1 MILSYLLRRLGQLAV
16 VLLIGSVAVWIM
28 IYAVPGS
35 PELAIVGPDATAEQR
50 EAVRER
56 LGLDRPLPLQYL
68 SWAGSALTGDLG
80 NSLASGK
87 PVTELLGQRIP
98 ATFQLIAF
106 AVAIGLFIALPAGVL
121 AAWRPRSL
129 TARAAGIY
137 QVVLLAF
144 PSFWLGIILI
154 WLFGLHF
161 RILPTMSNYVPVF
174 GDPIGA
180 FRNTLLPA
188 LTLGLFMAAV
198 LIRFVRSAVSDEL
211 HKPYIR
217 AIRAKGASERT
228 VLLSHAL
235 RNAALPIVTIVGLQ
249 LGAFIG
255 GAVVT
260 ESIFNYPG
268 IGRLVFVA
276 VTTRDY
282 PVVQGVLMF
291 VVLSFALINMAVDL
305 IYAALDP
312 RIKVN

>member
-1 MILSYLLRRLGQLAV
+1 MILSYLLRRLGQLAL
-16 VLLIGSVAVWIM
+16 VLFLGSVAVWIM

-35 PELAIVGPDATAEQR
+35 PELAIAGPDATAEQLA
-50 EAVRER
+50 AVRER
-56 LGLDRPLPLQYL
+56 LGLDRPLPVQYL
-68 SWAGSALTGDLG
+68 SWVGGVVTGDLG
-80 NSLASGK
+80 SSLASGK

-98 ATFQLIAF
+98 ATFQLIVF
-106 AVAIGLFIALPAGVL
+106 AVVIGVAIALPAGVF

-129 TARAAGIY
+129 TARAAGVY

-161 RILPTMSNYVPVF
+161 RVLPTMSNYVPVTA
-174 GDPIGA
+174 DPVGA
-180 FRNTLLPA
+180 LRNTLLPA

-198 LIRFVRSAVSDEL
+198 LVRFVRSAVSEEL
-211 HKPYIR
+211 AKPYIR
-217 AIRAKGASERT
+217 AIRAKGAGEGNI
-228 VLLSHAL
+228 LINHAL

-260 ESIFNYPG
+260 ESVFNYPG

-276 VTTRDY
+276 VSTRDY

-291 VVLSFALINMAVDL
+291 VVFSFAVINMAVDVA
-305 IYAALDP
+305 YAALDP

>member
-1 MILSYLLRRLGQLAV
+1 MILSYLVRRLGQLAL
-16 VLLIGSVAVWIM
+16 VLFIGSVAVWIM

-35 PELAIVGPDATAEQR
+35 PELAIAGPDATAEQLA
-50 EAVRER
+50 AVRER
-56 LGLDRPLPLQYL
+56 LGLDRPLPAQYA
-68 SWAGSALTGDLG
+68 SWVGGVLTGDLG

-87 PVTELLGQRIP
+87 AVTELLGQRIP
-98 ATFQLIAF
+98 ATFQLIVF
-106 AVAIGLFIALPAGVL
+106 AAVIGLGIALPAGVF

-161 RILPTMSNYVPVF
+161 RVLPTMSNYVPLMT
-174 GDPIGA
+174 DPIGA

-198 LIRFVRSAVSDEL
+198 LVRFVRSAVSEEL
-211 HKPYIR
+211 GKPYIR
-217 AIRAKGASERT
+217 AIRAKGASEGAI
-228 VLLSHAL
+228 LINHAL

-260 ESIFNYPG
+260 ESVFNYPG

-276 VTTRDY
+276 VSARDY

-291 VVLSFALINMAVDL
+291 VVFSFAVINMAVDV

>member
-1 MILSYLLRRLGQLAV
+1 MILSYLVRRLGQLAL
-16 VLLIGSVAVWIM
+16 VLFIGSVAVWIM

-35 PELAIVGPDATAEQR
+35 PELAIAGPDATAEQLA
-50 EAVRER
+50 AVRER
-56 LGLDRPLPLQYL
+56 LGLDRPLPVQYL
-68 SWAGSALTGDLG
+68 SWVGGVLTGDLG
-80 NSLASGK
+80 SSLASGK
-87 PVTELLGQRIP
+87 AVTELLGQRIP
-98 ATFQLIAF
+98 ATFQLIVF
-106 AVAIGLFIALPAGVL
+106 AVVIGLVIALPAGVF

-161 RILPTMSNYVPVF
+161 RVLPTMSNYVPF
-174 GDPIGA
+174 MADPVGA

-198 LIRFVRSAVSDEL
+198 LVRFVRSAVSEEL
-211 HKPYIR
+211 AKPHIR
-217 AIRAKGASERT
+217 AVRAKGASEGNI
-228 VLLSHAL
+228 LINHAL

-260 ESIFNYPG
+260 ESVFNYPG

-276 VTTRDY
+276 VSTRDY

-291 VVLSFALINMAVDL
+291 VVFSFAVINMAVDV

>member
-1 MILSYLLRRLGQLAV
+1 MILSYLVRRLGQLAL
-16 VLLIGSVAVWIM
+16 VLFIGSVAVWIM

-35 PELAIVGPDATAEQR
+35 PELAIAGPDATPEQLA
-50 EAVRER
+50 AVRER
-56 LGLDRPLPLQYL
+56 LGLERPLPVQYL
-68 SWAGSALTGDLG
+68 SWVGGVLTGDLG
-80 NSLASGK
+80 SSLASGK

-98 ATFQLIAF
+98 ATFQLIVF
-106 AVAIGLFIALPAGVL
+106 AVVIGLVIALPAGVF

-161 RILPTMSNYVPVF
+161 RVLPTMSNYVPLTT
-174 GDPIGA
+174 DPVGA

-198 LIRFVRSAVSDEL
+198 LVRFVRSAVSEEL
-211 HKPYIR
+211 AKPYIR
-217 AIRAKGASERT
+217 AIRAKGAGEGNI
-228 VLLSHAL
+228 LINHAL

-260 ESIFNYPG
+260 ESVFNYPG

-276 VTTRDY
+276 VTARDY

-291 VVLSFALINMAVDL
+291 VVFSFAVINMAVDL
-305 IYAALDP
+305 VYAGLDP

>member
-1 MILSYLLRRLGQLAV
+1 MASYILRRVGQLLM
-16 VLLIGSVAVWIM
+16 VLFIGSIAVWVM
-28 IYAVPGS
+28 IYAIPGS
-35 PELAIVGPDATAEQR
+35 PELAIAGPDATAEQLA
-50 EAVRER
+50 AVRER
-56 LGLDRPLPLQYL
+56 LGLDRPLPVQYL
-68 SWAGSALTGDLG
+68 SWVGAALTGDLG
-80 NSLASGK
+80 YSLASRK
-87 PVTELLGQRIP
+87 PVTELLSQRIP
-98 ATFQLIAF
+98 ATFQLVVFSIL
-106 AVAIGLFIALPAGVL
+106 IGLAIALPAGTF

-129 TARAAGIY
+129 GAKAATVY

-161 RILPTMSNYVPVF
+161 RLLPTISNYVPVTS
-174 GDPIGA
+174 DPVAA

-198 LIRFVRSAVSDEL
+198 LVRFVRAAVSEEL
-211 HKPYIR
+211 GKPYIR
-217 AIRAKGASERT
+217 AIRAKGAGEVSI
-228 VLLSHAL
+228 LMNHAL

-276 VTTRDY
+276 VTNRDY

-305 IYAALDP
+305 VYAGLDP
-312 RIKVN
+312 RIKAN

>member
-1 MILSYLLRRLGQLAV
+1 MILSYLLRRFGQLIM

-35 PELAIVGPDATAEQR
+35 PELAIVGPDATPEQIA
-50 EAVRER
+50 AVRER
-56 LGLDRPLPLQYL
+56 LGLDQPLPLQYM
-68 SWAGSALTGDLG
+68 SWTSGALTGDLG

-98 ATFQLIAF
+98 ATFQLIVF
-106 AVAIGLFIALPAGVL
+106 AVFIGLAIALPAGVM

-129 TARAAGIY
+129 TARAAAIY

-161 RILPTMSNYVPVF
+161 RILPTMSNYVPMF
-174 GDPIGA
+174 SDPVGA

-211 HKPYIR
+211 AKPYIR
-217 AIRAKGASERT
+217 AIRAKGASEWT
-228 VLLSHAL
+228 VLLNHAL

-276 VTTRDY
+276 VTSRDY

-291 VVLSFALINMAVDL
+291 VVLSFALINMVVDL

>member
-1 MILSYLLRRLGQLAV
+1 MLSYLIRRSGQLSL
-16 VLLIGSVAVWIM
+16 VLLLGSVAVWMM

-35 PELAIVGPDATAEQR
+35 PELAIAGPDATERQLA
-50 EAVRER
+50 AVREQ
-56 LGLDRPLPLQYL
+56 LGLDRPLPLQYFAWIGNVL
-68 SWAGSALTGDLG
+68 QGDLG
-80 NSLASGK
+80 QSLASRK

-106 AVAIGLFIALPAGVL
+106 SVLIGLALALPAGTY
-121 AAWRPRSL
+121 AAWRPTSL
-129 TARAAGIY
+129 VARVAAVF
-137 QVVLLAF
+137 QVGLLAF

-154 WLFGLHF
+154 WFFGLHL
-161 RILPTMSNYVPVF
+161 RVLPTISRYVPIVD
-174 GDPIGA
+174 DPVNA
-180 FRNTLLPA
+180 LRNIVLPA

-198 LIRFVRSAVSDEL
+198 LIRFVRSAVAEEL
-211 HKPYIR
+211 GRPYIR
-217 AIRAKGASERT
+217 AARAKGASET
-228 VLLSHAL
+228 ALLVNHAL
-235 RNAALPIVTIVGLQ
+235 RNAALPIVTIIGLQ

-282 PVVQGVLMF
+282 PVVQGALMF
-291 VVLSFALINMAVDL
+291 VMLSFALLNMAVDL

-312 RIKVN
+312 RIKVS

>member
-1 MILSYLLRRLGQLAV
+1 MILSYLVRRLGQLAL

-35 PELAIVGPDATAEQR
+35 PELAIAGPDATAEQLA
-50 EAVRER
+50 AVRER
-56 LGLDRPLPLQYL
+56 LGLDRPLPAQYL
-68 SWAGSALTGDLG
+68 SWVGGVLTGDLG

-87 PVTELLGQRIP
+87 AVTELLGQRIP
-98 ATFQLIAF
+98 ATFQLIVF
-106 AVAIGLFIALPAGVL
+106 AAVIGLGIALPAGVF

-161 RILPTMSNYVPVF
+161 RVLPTMSNYVPLMT
-174 GDPIGA
+174 DPVGA

-198 LIRFVRSAVSDEL
+198 LVRFVRSAVSEEL
-211 HKPYIR
+211 ARPYIR
-217 AIRAKGASERT
+217 AIRAKGASEGAI
-228 VLLSHAL
+228 LINHAL

-260 ESIFNYPG
+260 ESVFNYPG

-276 VTTRDY
+276 VSARDY

-291 VVLSFALINMAVDL
+291 VVFSFAVINMAVDV

>member
-1 MILSYLLRRLGQLAV
+1 MLSYLVQRLGQL
-16 VLLIGSVAVWIM
+16 VLVLAMGSVAVWIM

-35 PELAIVGPDATAEQR
+35 PELAIAGPDATPEQLN
-50 EAVRER
+50 AVRER
-56 LGLDRPLPLQYL
+56 LGLNRPLPAQYF
-68 SWAGSALTGDLG
+68 SWLGNAVQGDLG
-80 NSLASGK
+80 YSLASGR

-98 ATFQLIAF
+98 ATFQLIVF
-106 AVAIGLFIALPAGVL
+106 SVLIGLAIALPAGTF

-129 TARAAGIY
+129 TARGVAIY

-144 PSFWLGIILI
+144 PSFWLGIIFI
-154 WLFGLHF
+154 WLFGLYL
-161 RILPTMSNYVPVF
+161 RVLPTISNYVPF
-174 GDPIGA
+174 LSDPGGA
-180 FRNTLLPA
+180 LRNTILPA

-198 LIRFVRSAVSDEL
+198 LIRFVRSAVAEEL
-211 HKPYIR
+211 SKPYIR
-217 AIRAKGASERT
+217 AARAKGASDT
-228 VLLSHAL
+228 ALLVNHAL

-282 PVVQGVLMF
+282 PVIQGVLMF
-291 VVLSFALINMAVDL
+291 VVLSFALINMAVDVV
-305 IYAALDP
+305 YAALDP
-312 RIKVN
+312 RIKVS

>member
-1 MILSYLLRRLGQLAV
+1 MILSYLLRRFGQLIM

-35 PELAIVGPDATAEQR
+35 PELAIVGPDATPEQIA
-50 EAVRER
+50 AVRER
-56 LGLDRPLPLQYL
+56 LGLDQPLPLQYM
-68 SWAGSALTGDLG
+68 SWTGGALTGDLG

-98 ATFQLIAF
+98 ATFQLIVL
-106 AVAIGLFIALPAGVL
+106 AVFIGLAIALPAGVL

-129 TARAAGIY
+129 TARAAAIY

-161 RILPTMSNYVPVF
+161 RILPTMSNYVPMF
-174 GDPIGA
+174 GDPVGA

-211 HKPYIR
+211 AKPYIR
-217 AIRAKGASERT
+217 AIRAKGAGERK
-228 VLLSHAL
+228 VLLNHAL

-276 VTTRDY
+276 VTSRDY

-291 VVLSFALINMAVDL
+291 VVLSFALINMVVDL